1 MPVRLITPLLVLLFS
16 LLAGDLFP
24 LHAQLGEI
32 CGNQLDDDGDGL
44 VDCQDEDCDLPYFVG
59 VGYGSLSSRA
69 VSLGDVDGDGDLDA
83 WVANSGAN

>member
-44 VDCQDEDCDLPYFVG
+44 VDCQDEDCDLLYFVG
-59 VGYGSLSSRA
+59 GGYGSSYSQA

-83 WVANSGAN
+83 WVA